1 MSSAVIIS
9 PENAPLILLIE
20 LNYPLQ
26 VHHVQVA
33 STSATPT
40 LRQQSESVGP
50 TVPASVA
57 HGSAVGPSSD
67 QECSGG
73 NEDQRHQN
81 DESNLRTPREVF
93 SALYFTYEYHDVE
106 DDGRGGGGVSVGGG
120 VCAGDG
126 AGVGGDGVSVG
137 GRGKGRGKG
146 RGRGKGEVEECVE
159 EVCVGRVKGSLEPGV
174 VHRLVR
180 FQEAFMESLAAH
192 PLRSQGEGC
201 TRMYM

>member
-50 TVPASVA
+50 TVPASVV
-57 HGSAVGPSSD
+57 HGSAVGPSSE
-67 QECSGG
+67 QECSAG

-81 DESNLRTPREVF
+81 NNESNLRTPREVF

-106 DDGRGGGGVSVGGG
+106 DDGRGGGVSVGGG
-120 VCAGDG
+120 VCA
-126 AGVGGDGVSVG
+126 GDGVSVG

-146 RGRGKGEVEECVE
+146 GRGKGEVEECVE
-159 EVCVGRVKGSLEPGV
+159 EVCVGRVKGALEPGV

-180 FQEAFMESLAAH
+180 FQEAFVESLAAH

-201 TRMYM
+201 TCMYM